1 MARLLIAFLF
11 ATFCSWNASA
21 EEIYTGSGFFI
32 TTNGYFVTNYHVI
45 KDAEKISLRDVQG
58 KIYEAVI
65 VKLDSNNDLALL
77 KVKGKF
83 SALPVINSQTVK
95 RGTHVI
101 TVGFPNI
108 DIQGKEPKL
117 SEGIVSALSG
127 IQDEPTVFQISV
139 PIQPGN
145 SGGPMVNMDGNVVG
159 IIASKLS
166 TLFMLKNKG
175 SVPENVNY
183 AIKSNYLDE
192 LIQTDNGV
200 SKLLLSPNK
209 QPAKD
214 LVELSERVEKAI
226 ALVVVV
232 GKVVDIKAIAEQCF
246 QAKKEGKYT
255 DALIFCKQA
264 AAQGDSN
271 GQYGLGSLYLLGQGV
286 PENNQE
292 AAKWY
297 RLAAMQGDAN
307 GQYGLGL
314 LYFYGSGVEQD
325 FQEAAKWI
333 RLAAVQ
339 GNDKAQA
346 TLSVMYIFG
355 SSGVT
360 KDYVRA
366 YMWASLAA
374 DKGNRNGQ
382 QNRKSAA
389 SMMTPSQITEAQEMA
404 AVCLLNNYKNCD

>member
-1 MARLLIAFLF
+1 MD
-11 ATFCSWNASA
+11 T
-21 EEIYTGSGFFI
+21 
-32 TTNGYFVTNYHVI
+32 
-45 KDAEKISLRDVQG
+45 
-58 KIYEAVI
+58 
-65 VKLDSNNDLALL
+65 NNDLALL

-83 SALPVINSQTVK
+83 SALPIINSQSVK
-95 RGTHVI
+95 KGTHVI
-101 TVGFPNI
+101 TIGFPNI

-145 SGGPMVNMDGNVVG
+145 SGGPMVNMNGNVVG

-166 TLFMLKNKG
+166 TLYMLKNKG

-183 AIKSNYLDE
+183 AIKSNYLNE
-192 LIQTDNGV
+192 LIQTDKGV
-200 SKLLLSPNK
+200 SKLLLSPTK
-209 QPAKD
+209 QPPKD

-226 ALVVVV
+226 ALVFVV
-232 GKVVDIKAIAEQCF
+232 GKNADVKELAVQCF
-246 QAKKEGKYT
+246 QAVQAVKEGKYA
-255 DALIFCKQA
+255 DALNLCKRAATQGNDGAQFFLAIMYYIGKGVPQDYHEAENWFELA
-264 AAQGDSN
+264 AAQGN
-271 GQYGLGSLYLLGQGV
+271 AKAQYYLGVMHEVGQGV
-286 PENNQE
+286 AQNDQE
-292 AAKWY
+292 AERWY

-325 FQEAAKWI
+325 FQEATKWI
-333 RLAAVQ
+333 RLAAAQ

-355 SSGVT
+355 SPGVT
-360 KDYVRA
+360 KDSVRA